1 MDIAHVGLVAGRVL
15 FAVLSLVHCWRTI
28 ADADNSVLPLALF
41 SENRQ
46 PRRQSL
52 DPLTGK
58 EYKSESQLRTGNGAM
73 CNVNVLLKTLIP
85 EDADDVM
92 FCGHSDMPTPVCSP
106 FLMIQIVDRRCFQVH
121 PKNYNATTEQVC
133 KLV

>member
-15 FAVLSLVHCWRTI
+15 FAVLSLVHCCWRTI

-58 EYKSESQLRTGNGAM
+58 EYKSESQLSTG
-73 CNVNVLLKTLIP
+73 NVNVLLPTLIP
-85 EDADDVM
+85 EDADDVK
-92 FCGHSDMPTPVCSP
+92 FCGHSDMPTPV
-106 FLMIQIVDRRCFQVH
+106 
-121 PKNYNATTEQVC
+121 
-133 KLV
+133 